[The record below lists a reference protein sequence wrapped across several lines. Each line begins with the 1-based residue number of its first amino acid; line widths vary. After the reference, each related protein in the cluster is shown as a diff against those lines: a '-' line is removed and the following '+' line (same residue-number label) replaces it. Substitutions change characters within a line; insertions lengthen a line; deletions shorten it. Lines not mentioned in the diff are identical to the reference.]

1 MLQLAHKKL
10 DVYGFALNLTKEIY
24 ELTKA
29 FPKEEQFLLISQL
42 RRAAISVCSN
52 LTEGSARA
60 SKADKRR
67 FYEISRSS
75 VVEIDTQFEISL
87 ILGYLKANQIIKLE
101 SYVESVFRMLSKM
114 ITNLKD

>member
-10 DVYGFALNLTKEIY
+10 DVYAIALNLTKEIY

-29 FPKEEQFLLISQL
+29 FPKEEQFVLISQL
-42 RRAAISVCSN
+42 RRAAILVCSN
-52 LTEGSARA
+52 PAEGSARV

-75 VVEIDTQFEISL
+75 GVEIDTQFEVSL
-87 ILGYLKANQIIKLE
+87 ILGYLKTGKLYGI
-101 SYVESVFRMLSKM
+101 SISDAK
-114 ITNLKD
+114 